1 MEKTAVEWL
10 VDELRKLA
18 HDKSH
23 HLGIGDIRISQG
35 HLDELEEQAKEMENE
50 QQDEYAIE
58 FTEWCNDNY
67 FRMGNTN
74 IWLESKDFEIPIK
87 YTTKELLEIFK
98 KK

>member
-1 MEKTAVEWL
+1 MKQTAVEWL

-35 HLDELEEQAKEMENE
+35 HLDELEEQAKVMETQQQRYSEEEVNNLLYRFLEHVGEKQERTILNVVPNE
-50 QQDEYAIE
+50 
-58 FTEWCNDNY
+58 W
-67 FRMGNTN
+67 
-74 IWLESKDFEIPIK
+74 FEK
-87 YTTKELLEIFK
+87 VK